1 MFYSLRQRLNYRWFN
16 FRNHAVFNTP
26 KLTCD
31 PNGPV
36 VITQL
41 CRRDLVIYLI
51 AIKSFSQQI
60 RPSHVYALDD
70 GSLTADD
77 RVMLQEHIPDL
88 VFLEL
93 KDYRST
99 HCPAGGCWER
109 LLAVAHL
116 CQTHYVVQLDSDT
129 ITLGDI
135 CEVQNCIKQEES
147 FVISVKDNQE
157 IESMPSAIAT
167 ARSHLLEGSGIQ
179 PLSEASFD
187 QLDNYEAL
195 KYARGC
201 AGFSGF
207 AKGSTS
213 RAFIEGISRQMHQ
226 ALGEPWNEWG
236 TEQVTS
242 NIAIANSPKAIMLPH
257 PKYANCQRIDDSVT
271 QFIHFIG
278 YCRFKEGI
286 YTKTSQKVIAELN
299 GATPIAATIR

>member
-1 MFYSLRQRLNYRWFN
+1 MFYALRQRLNYQWFN

-26 KLTCD
+26 KLICD

-51 AIKSFSQQI
+51 AIKSFGQRI

-77 RVMLQEHIPDL
+77 RVMLQEHVPDL
-88 VFLEL
+88 IFLDLEN
-93 KDYRST
+93 YRSPFT
-99 HCPAGGCWER
+99 PIGGTWER
-109 LLAVAHL
+109 LMAVTEL
-116 CQTHYVVQLDSDT
+116 CQNHYVVQLDSDT
-129 ITLGDI
+129 LTLGNVS
-135 CEVQNCIKQEES
+135 EVHDCIQNGTS

-157 IESMPSAIAT
+157 IHFMPEAVST
-167 ARSHLLEGSGIQ
+167 ARGHLKESNGIQ
-179 PLSEASFD
+179 PISEANFD
-187 QLDNYEAL
+187 QLLNHETL

-201 AGFSGF
+201 SGFSGF
-207 AKGSTS
+207 AKGATS
-213 RAFIEGISRQMHQ
+213 RAFIEDLSRQMHQ
-226 ALGEPWNEWG
+226 AVGERWSEWG

-257 PKYANCQRIDDSVT
+257 PKYANCQCIHDGVT

-278 YCRFKEGI
+278 YCRFKGGV
-286 YTKTSQKVIAELN
+286 YSQLASAASASLN
-299 GATPIAATIR
+299 AKS